1 MLVFGLP
8 RRLFLLFSFKNY
20 LLNDLR
26 EKEEKKTY
34 SDGVVRN
41 GGVGTVCCAPGST
54 EPGGRVKFNLF
65 LDILLILGFFVFGF
79 LIKIEGN

>member
-8 RRLFLLFSFKNY
+8 RRLFLLLFSFKWKN
-20 LLNDLR
+20 LIIFLKFER
-26 EKEEKKTY
+26 IKKKTY

-65 LDILLILGFFVFGF
+65 LDILLIFGGF
-79 LIKIEGN
+79 LIKIEGI

>member
-1 MLVFGLP
+1 MK
-8 RRLFLLFSFKNY
+8 KN
-20 LLNDLR
+20 
-26 EKEEKKTY
+26 TY

-65 LDILLILGFFVFGF
+65 LDILLIFGFFGVLF
-79 LIKIEGN
+79 KRKEGNLKDFCLWRL